1 MTESTF
7 SVNSRAAEKIVK
19 ELSKAGIPTSLGAR
33 HGDATIIN
41 INPEQ
46 WHNASDI
53 VHRVNA
59 GLSAKPFDL
68 MNVLLVVG
76 VGAGALA
83 IFGYLPVF
91 GIGAAPWIFGAV
103 LVIAAIQ
110 ALRDAWEPW
119 RTHGQQLPKQTWED
133 VSTYQTRTSQG
144 KVTRWFSWGCA
155 LFMLAFFAFLAL
167 LLAEMLGL
175 SNIEGWMR

>member
-19 ELSKAGIPTSLGAR
+19 ELSKAGINTSLGAR

-41 INPEQ
+41 ISPEQ

-76 VGAGALA
+76 VGAGVLAL
-83 IFGYLPVF
+83 FGYLPVV
-91 GIGAAPWIFGAV
+91 GISAAPYIFGAV
-103 LVIAAIQ
+103 LIIGALQ
-110 ALRDAWEPW
+110 AVGDAWEPW
-119 RTHGQQLPKQTWED
+119 RTHGHQLPKQTWED
-133 VSTYQTRTSQG
+133 ATTHQSRVSQG
-144 KVTRWFSWGCA
+144 KITRWFAWGCA
-155 LFMLAFFAFLAL
+155 GFSLAFFAFLAL
-167 LLAEMLGL
+167 LLAELLGL